1 MRGRV
6 HVIVYTLVFTLGLA
20 AGAMG
25 LRLYERSYGASAEGR
40 GGRFD
45 RERYVSL
52 LTRDVQLTS
61 DQRKELDRIL
71 DDTRGEFAEVRKT
84 IAPQVSE
91 IKERARGRIRAMLTP
106 DQQPRFE
113 AFLKAWDAE
122 KEHRGTTR

>member
-6 HVIVYTLVFTLGLA
+6 HVIVYTLVFALGLA

-25 LRLYERSYGASAEGR
+25 LRLYERSYGASAGR

-61 DQRKELDRIL
+61 DQRNELDRIL

-84 IAPQVSE
+84 IAPQVTE

-122 KEHRGTTR
+122 REQRRER

>member
-6 HVIVYTLVFTLGLA
+6 HVIVYTLVFTLGVA

-25 LRLYERSYGASAEGR
+25 LRLYERSYGVAAEGR
-40 GGRFD
+40 WGRFD
-45 RERYVSL
+45 RERYVSM
-52 LTRDVQLTS
+52 LTRVVQLTS
-61 DQRKELDRIL
+61 DQRNELDRIL

-84 IAPQVSE
+84 IAPQVTE
-91 IKERARGRIRAMLTP
+91 IKERARGRIRALLTP

-122 KEHRGTTR
+122 REQRRER

>member
-6 HVIVYTLVFTLGLA
+6 HVIVYTLIFALGLA
-20 AGAMG
+20 TGAMG

-52 LTRDVQLTS
+52 LTREVQLTS

-84 IAPQVSE
+84 IAPQVTE

-122 KEHRGTTR
+122 REQRETIR

>member
-1 MRGRV
+1 MRTDAKAVVWGL
-6 HVIVYTLVFTLGLA
+6 IFALGVTT
-20 AGAMG
+20 GALG

-84 IAPQVSE
+84 IAPQVTE

-122 KEHRGTTR
+122 REQRGER